1 MLGGTLLSLRD
12 LTVAHGGVVAL
23 HAVSL
28 TVAAGEIV
36 ALVGANGAGKSSL
49 LRAVAGLTP
58 CSAGSISF
66 KGGDLASADTVERV
80 RLGVSLVPEDR
91 ALFSGMTCGEN
102 LRLGLYARRSW
113 DLFEKRAEAV
123 FHLFPRLRE
132 RLSQKAG
139 TLSGGE
145 QQMLAIG
152 RALMQE
158 PELLLLDEPSLGL
171 SPALTGAVFEKIA
184 EIRRSGVTILLVEQK
199 ARLAM
204 DLADRAY
211 VLSVGKVVREGRA
224 DDLKSDEALGR
235 LYFGVGSRRTAT
247 EGESPV

>member
-1 MLGGTLLSLRD
+1 LLSLRD
-12 LTVAHGGVVAL
+12 LTVAHGGVVAVNS
-23 HAVSL
+23 VSL
-28 TVAAGEIV
+28 DVTAGEIV

-49 LRAVAGLTP
+49 LRAVAGLIPST
-58 CSAGSISF
+58 AGSISF
-66 KGGDLASADTVERV
+66 KGEDLAATDTVARV
-80 RLGVSLVPEDR
+80 RLGMSLVPEDR
-91 ALFSGMTCGEN
+91 ALFPEMTCGEN

-113 DLFEKRAEAV
+113 DLFDKRAETV
-123 FHLFPRLRE
+123 FLLFPRLRE
-132 RLSQKAG
+132 RLGQKAG

-171 SPALTGAVFEKIA
+171 SPGLTRAVFEKIA

-224 DDLKSDEALGR
+224 ADLKSDETLGR
-235 LYFGVGSRRTAT
+235 LYFGVDSRPAAT
-247 EGESPV
+247 GGESAV

>member
-1 MLGGTLLSLRD
+1 MLSLRN
-12 LTVAHGGVVAL
+12 LTVAHGGVIAVHSLSLSVAP
-23 HAVSL
+23 
-28 TVAAGEIV
+28 GEIV
-36 ALVGANGAGKSSL
+36 ALVGANGAGKSST
-49 LRAVAGLTP
+49 LRSVAGLIP
-58 CSAGSISF
+58 ASAGSVLF
-66 KGGDLASADTVERV
+66 KGEDLASADAVARV
-80 RLGVSLVPEDR
+80 RLGISLVPEDR
-91 ALFSGMTCGEN
+91 ALFPGMTCGEN

-113 DLFEKRAEAV
+113 DLFEKRAETV

-132 RLSQKAG
+132 RLRQRAG

-171 SPALTGAVFEKIA
+171 SPALTRAVFEKIS

-199 ARLAM
+199 ARMAM

-211 VLSVGKVVREGRA
+211 VLSVGKIVREGLA
-224 DDLKSDEALGR
+224 ADLKVDEALGR
-235 LYFGVGSRRTAT
+235 LYFGVHSRSQSGGDST
-247 EGESPV
+247 P